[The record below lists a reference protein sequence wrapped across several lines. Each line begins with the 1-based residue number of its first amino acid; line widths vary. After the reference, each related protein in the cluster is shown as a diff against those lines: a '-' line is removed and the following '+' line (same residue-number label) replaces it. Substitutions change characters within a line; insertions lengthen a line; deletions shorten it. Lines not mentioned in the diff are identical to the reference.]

1 MSQNFFIAWM
11 SKACMSFQYI
21 VWNRNGIQL
30 RLLGVI
36 ESQTIQLQELRQW
49 ITAGMHRK
57 LTAGGLLPLLY
68 LCCDSKVMLTVNLKA
83 A

>member
-30 RLLGVI
+30 RFSGVI
-36 ESQTIQLQELRQW
+36 ESQTIQLQGLRQW

-57 LTAGGLLPLLY
+57 LTAIRQVVY
-68 LCCDSKVMLTVNLKA
+68 SHYCISAVTAKSY
-83 A
+83 